1 MKVKNKKYAFKTEE
15 LYPSKDEYC
24 HYSGLPSPS
33 AYGKDD
39 IDYDGMGNQGRAP
52 FMEESRKKIIS
63 MEKYATVGLALVVLV
78 YSVCLGLAGYTEEAQ
93 YSANWP
99 GTILLFTIA
108 INQIRRMN
116 Q

>member
-15 LYPSKDEYC
+15 SYPAKEDYC

-33 AYGKDD
+33 AYGRDD
-39 IDYDGMGNQGRAP
+39 IDYDGMGNQGRVPIMNGA
-52 FMEESRKKIIS
+52 RKKIVS
-63 MEKYATVGLALVVLV
+63 MEKYAMVGLALLVLV

>member
-15 LYPSKDEYC
+15 SYPAKEDYC

-33 AYGKDD
+33 AYGRDD
-39 IDYDGMGNQGRAP
+39 IDYDGMGNQGRVP
-52 FMEESRKKIIS
+52 DMGEQMRKHIKMER
-63 MEKYATVGLALVVLV
+63 YATIGLALIALV

-99 GTILLFTIA
+99 ATILLFTIA
-108 INQIRRMN
+108 INQVRGMKK
-116 Q
+116 